1 MGIVMAW
8 GFAINLACTAPA
20 RHSRALLVEQG
31 WYAPQAPTR
40 KRHASTGRGLP
51 PSCPLQKRPQNQRSH
66 QGQGFGLQAANGGL
80 HLNTASW
87 LVESARHIGLQ
98 IAIAIEVSETLALWL
113 PAACR
118 AAFRWLGGIDRCKEL
133 SRQVL
138 VGLWL
143 AEGRALGLRDTGLPD
158 LRCAPRLPE
167 GPLQVGL
174 EIANVQVEGKTST
187 ARSCVTLAATYIIRG
202 RRNDSKHGASNICV
216 GLVINALHRF
226 AFGTKGFAVVV
237 VTAWVVGG
245 AVVLEVGGTGD
256 IVVVSGNSFVVS
268 DNSFV
273 DSGNSVGSDS
283 LVLVCDNSGTT
294 LVVSTNPVVEFSGN
308 SWLVEVSG
316 GGVVVGASVDV
327 TVVVVKRS
335 HSSHDLGQC
344 RHMYAEFSLHAPL
357 RAQTAQKLC
366 SSAHGPPSTSC
377 NRSRATKQRLI
388 LPLAFVLN

>member
-1 MGIVMAW
+1 MHCTSSSNASVMRLQGLDYQATNW
-8 GFAINLACTAPA
+8 SCLPSLSSRQRLVIIRAAP
-20 RHSRALLVEQG
+20 LCI
-31 WYAPQAPTR
+31 WYQRP
-40 KRHASTGRGLP
+40 HLD
-51 PSCPLQKRPQNQRSH
+51 KRPQSH
-66 QGQGFGLQAANGGL
+66 GQ
-80 HLNTASW
+80 
-87 LVESARHIGLQ
+87 
-98 IAIAIEVSETLALWL
+98 
-113 PAACR
+113 
-118 AAFRWLGGIDRCKEL
+118 DY
-133 SRQVL
+133 
-138 VGLWL
+138 
-143 AEGRALGLRDTGLPD
+143 
-158 LRCAPRLPE
+158 
-167 GPLQVGL
+167 GL
-174 EIANVQVEGKTST
+174 ENTCNVDLVHNSVCTEVRNTSMLGQSRKTSQNK
-187 ARSCVTLAATYIIRG
+187 TLQSR
-202 RRNDSKHGASNICV
+202 H
-216 GLVINALHRF
+216 
-226 AFGTKGFAVVV
+226 FAVVV